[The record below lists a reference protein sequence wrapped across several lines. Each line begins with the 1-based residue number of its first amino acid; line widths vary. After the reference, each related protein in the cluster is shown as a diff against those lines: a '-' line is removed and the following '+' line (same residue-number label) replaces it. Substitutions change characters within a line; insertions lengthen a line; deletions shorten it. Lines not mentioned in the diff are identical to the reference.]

1 MTYEDEQ
8 IKYAEELKEITFAIS
23 RLDEIFEDSSKT
35 DVKILEYYK
44 QLNPSRFQFSSSFE
58 IQQQISLFRNLLEE
72 DYRRKTA
79 RKKELERLL
88 SQTSAERTKDNTKA
102 KTFFMLL
109 VVIIKNYTPLFF
121 KILTHGNKTSHTAC
135 KHTDKDK
142 ACKNRNCIFPEVN
155 NSIPENFENRSKC
168 TAGKIIQKC
177 QHKE

>member
-88 SQTSAERTKDNTKA
+88 SQTSAERTKDN
-102 KTFFMLL
+102 
-109 VVIIKNYTPLFF
+109 IKNNIGKTAEYLASITPQHVSGRVY
-121 KILTHGNKTSHTAC
+121 K
-135 KHTDKDK
+135 
-142 ACKNRNCIFPEVN
+142 V
-155 NSIPENFENRSKC
+155 ENGDGCGMFCLWFMIIDAIIVGIIYLC
-168 TAGKIIQKC
+168 T
-177 QHKE
+177 EL

>member
-72 DYRRKTA
+72 DYRRKTV

-88 SQTSAERTKDNTKA
+88 SQTSAERTKDN
-102 KTFFMLL
+102 
-109 VVIIKNYTPLFF
+109 IKNNIGKTAEYLASITPQHVSGRVY
-121 KILTHGNKTSHTAC
+121 K
-135 KHTDKDK
+135 
-142 ACKNRNCIFPEVN
+142 V
-155 NSIPENFENRSKC
+155 ENGDGCGMFCLWFMIIDAIIIGIIYLC
-168 TAGKIIQKC
+168 T
-177 QHKE
+177 EL

>member
-88 SQTSAERTKDNTKA
+88 SQTSAERTKDN
-102 KTFFMLL
+102 
-109 VVIIKNYTPLFF
+109 IKNNIGKTAEYLASITPQHVSGRVY
-121 KILTHGNKTSHTAC
+121 K
-135 KHTDKDK
+135 
-142 ACKNRNCIFPEVN
+142 V
-155 NSIPENFENRSKC
+155 ENGDGCGMFCLWFMIIDAIIIGIIYLC
-168 TAGKIIQKC
+168 T
-177 QHKE
+177 EL

>member
-88 SQTSAERTKDNTKA
+88 SQTSAERTKDN
-102 KTFFMLL
+102 
-109 VVIIKNYTPLFF
+109 IKNNIGKTAEYLASITPQHVSG
-121 KILTHGNKTSHTAC
+121 KVYK
-135 KHTDKDK
+135 
-142 ACKNRNCIFPEVN
+142 V
-155 NSIPENFENRSKC
+155 ENGDGCGMFCLWFMIIDAIIVGIIYLC
-168 TAGKIIQKC
+168 T
-177 QHKE
+177 EL

>member
-23 RLDEIFEDSSKT
+23 RLDEIFEDSSKI

-88 SQTSAERTKDNTKA
+88 SQTSAERTKDN
-102 KTFFMLL
+102 
-109 VVIIKNYTPLFF
+109 IKNNIGKTAEYLASITPQHVSGRVY
-121 KILTHGNKTSHTAC
+121 K
-135 KHTDKDK
+135 
-142 ACKNRNCIFPEVN
+142 V
-155 NSIPENFENRSKC
+155 ENGDGCGMFCLWFMIIDAIIIGIIYLC
-168 TAGKIIQKC
+168 T
-177 QHKE
+177 EL

>member
-35 DVKILEYYK
+35 DVKIVEYYK

-88 SQTSAERTKDNTKA
+88 SQTSAERTKDN
-102 KTFFMLL
+102 
-109 VVIIKNYTPLFF
+109 IKNNIGKTAEYLASITPQHVSGRVY
-121 KILTHGNKTSHTAC
+121 K
-135 KHTDKDK
+135 
-142 ACKNRNCIFPEVN
+142 V
-155 NSIPENFENRSKC
+155 ENGDGCGMFCLWFMIIDAIIIGIIYLC
-168 TAGKIIQKC
+168 T
-177 QHKE
+177 EL

>member
-23 RLDEIFEDSSKT
+23 RLDEIFEDSSKI

-88 SQTSAERTKDNTKA
+88 SQTSAERTKDN
-102 KTFFMLL
+102 
-109 VVIIKNYTPLFF
+109 IKNNIGKTAEYIASITPQHVSGRVY
-121 KILTHGNKTSHTAC
+121 K
-135 KHTDKDK
+135 
-142 ACKNRNCIFPEVN
+142 V
-155 NSIPENFENRSKC
+155 ENGDGCGMFCLWFMIIDAIIIGIIYLC
-168 TAGKIIQKC
+168 T
-177 QHKE
+177 EL

>member
-23 RLDEIFEDSSKT
+23 RLDEIFEDSSKI

-44 QLNPSRFQFSSSFE
+44 KLNPSRFQFSSSFE

-88 SQTSAERTKDNTKA
+88 SQTSAERTKDN
-102 KTFFMLL
+102 
-109 VVIIKNYTPLFF
+109 IKNNIGKTAEYIASITPQHVSGRVY
-121 KILTHGNKTSHTAC
+121 K
-135 KHTDKDK
+135 
-142 ACKNRNCIFPEVN
+142 V
-155 NSIPENFENRSKC
+155 ENGDGCGTFC
-168 TAGKIIQKC
+168 LWFIIIDAIIVLIIYLISG
-177 QHKE
+177 

>member
-1 MTYEDEQ
+1 M
-8 IKYAEELKEITFAIS
+8 KEIIFAIS

-88 SQTSAERTKDNTKA
+88 SQTSAERTKDN
-102 KTFFMLL
+102 
-109 VVIIKNYTPLFF
+109 IKNNIGKTAEYLASITPQHVSGRVY
-121 KILTHGNKTSHTAC
+121 K
-135 KHTDKDK
+135 
-142 ACKNRNCIFPEVN
+142 V
-155 NSIPENFENRSKC
+155 ENGDGCGMFCLWFMIIDAIIIGIIYLC
-168 TAGKIIQKC
+168 T
-177 QHKE
+177 EL

>member
-88 SQTSAERTKDNTKA
+88 SQTSAERTKDN
-102 KTFFMLL
+102 
-109 VVIIKNYTPLFF
+109 IKNNIGKTAEYLASITPQHVSGRVYKVENGDGCGMFCLWFMIIDAIIIGIIF
-121 KILTHGNKTSHTAC
+121 YITKI
-135 KHTDKDK
+135 
-142 ACKNRNCIFPEVN
+142 
-155 NSIPENFENRSKC
+155 
-168 TAGKIIQKC
+168 
-177 QHKE
+177 

>member
-23 RLDEIFEDSSKT
+23 RLDEIFEDSSKI

-72 DYRRKTA
+72 DYRKKTA

-88 SQTSAERTKDNTKA
+88 SQTSAERTKDN
-102 KTFFMLL
+102 
-109 VVIIKNYTPLFF
+109 IKNNIGKTAEYLASITPQHVSGRVY
-121 KILTHGNKTSHTAC
+121 K
-135 KHTDKDK
+135 
-142 ACKNRNCIFPEVN
+142 V
-155 NSIPENFENRSKC
+155 ENGDGCGMFCLWFMIIDAIIIGIIYLC
-168 TAGKIIQKC
+168 T
-177 QHKE
+177 EL

>member
-8 IKYAEELKEITFAIS
+8 IKYAEELKEIIFAIS

-88 SQTSAERTKDNTKA
+88 SQTSAERTKDN
-102 KTFFMLL
+102 
-109 VVIIKNYTPLFF
+109 IKNNIGKTAEYLASITPQHVSGRVY
-121 KILTHGNKTSHTAC
+121 K
-135 KHTDKDK
+135 
-142 ACKNRNCIFPEVN
+142 V
-155 NSIPENFENRSKC
+155 ENGDGCGMFCLWFMIIDAIIIGIIYLC
-168 TAGKIIQKC
+168 T
-177 QHKE
+177 EL

>member
-88 SQTSAERTKDNTKA
+88 SQTSAERTKDN
-102 KTFFMLL
+102 
-109 VVIIKNYTPLFF
+109 IKNNIGKTAEYLASITPQHVSGRVYKVENGDGCGMFCLWFMIIDGII
-121 KILTHGNKTSHTAC
+121 ILLYYLLS
-135 KHTDKDK
+135 
-142 ACKNRNCIFPEVN
+142 R
-155 NSIPENFENRSKC
+155 
-168 TAGKIIQKC
+168 
-177 QHKE
+177 

>member
-23 RLDEIFEDSSKT
+23 ILDEIFEDSSKT

-88 SQTSAERTKDNTKA
+88 SQTSAERTKDN
-102 KTFFMLL
+102 
-109 VVIIKNYTPLFF
+109 IKNNIGKTAEYLASITPQHVSGRVY
-121 KILTHGNKTSHTAC
+121 K
-135 KHTDKDK
+135 
-142 ACKNRNCIFPEVN
+142 V
-155 NSIPENFENRSKC
+155 ENGDGCGMFCLWFMIIDAIIIGIIYLC
-168 TAGKIIQKC
+168 T
-177 QHKE
+177 EL